1 MEKNRK
7 KIITTLSPFS
17 SIRFFIPPRL
27 YDSMQDLIKLDLKS
41 FKVFNIY

>member
-17 SIRFFIPPRL
+17 SMRFFIPPRL

>member
-7 KIITTLSPFS
+7 NIITTFSPFS
-17 SIRFFIPPRL
+17 SMRFFIPPRL